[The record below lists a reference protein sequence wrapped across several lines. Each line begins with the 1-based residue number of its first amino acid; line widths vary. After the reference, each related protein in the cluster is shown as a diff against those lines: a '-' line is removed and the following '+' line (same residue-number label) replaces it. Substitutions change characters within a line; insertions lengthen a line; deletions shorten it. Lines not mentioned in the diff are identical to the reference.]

1 MRYYYDVT
9 QALDDRSISRSSYF
23 TNARISHVGGTSS
36 INGKILT
43 LCQGLAS
50 IAPER
55 KNDMEQLKDIVPI
68 EELLWGGYIQF
79 TFPGL

>member
-1 MRYYYDVT
+1 MTEVF
-9 QALDDRSISRSSYF
+9 LDRHISPMQGNIACRWDF
-23 TNARISHVGGTSS
+23 S